1 MNNQTSQ
8 SKETPP
14 SSNKITSKT
23 VDPKVPDSNRTAD
36 QLNPKLQPTAEQLR
50 IAQMIGDSKKD
61 DPDLPRKVNQL
72 VELTNCSADAAI
84 IALHDANNDLDC
96 AIVALLEGE
105 TEGDWEVSGKK
116 KKSKQS
122 TQQTAPSAGEGE
134 AGNGGVAS
142 GRGREWN
149 RDRERSRSSRGGPP
163 RLRGRGRGRDNKE
176 NVEEGD
182 GDTFNGTRGRGSR
195 GGPRTSNGPG
205 RETSGGR
212 GGSRSGRGG
221 YGRRGPR
228 AASSTETWEDGNTN
242 DGYSLM
248 TNVESWG
255 VQDFPS
261 AEDWDNEEYIGSL
274 VETKVFTPSQAASAA
289 TPVAANVPESS
300 PLTNGSS
307 QIGSSVEAATSQVHY
322 SAVNNS
328 TQQGIDLNALL
339 QKTAVSGGAVVQ
351 QQYLQY
357 SQATD
362 ALKAAMG
369 VVSSS
374 SKSKTLRSK
383 IPPPSK
389 IPLSAVEMP
398 DDPLVAGLDV
408 KFGTLD
414 FGIETSGFDINL
426 DAPLA
431 PTASSN
437 SSSKQPDQQHGLM
450 SKMEQYGSNSTVAQQ
465 PPAPSSLPKPDPAMG
480 GFSSSVPSAAS
491 SLVTAASQV
500 KSTTSPASYPYG
512 GTSYA
517 PPGVNSSASQSANSA
532 TAQPAG
538 AYPST
543 TQTSGGVY
551 NNSNTASTS
560 YQANNSQQASYGN
573 YAQQQQQQQPST
585 YQSYNNKLNATSSL
599 TDSSNSVSSLRV
611 DLPNANT
618 PASSRPP
625 ITTTSAANK
634 PSGTALAPASSS
646 GLPNL
651 PPGVPMLGPGSFIM
665 GQAPGLPYYAA
676 AAAGMQQHPVYS
688 LEDVQYRYP
697 HLTAGYYDMGYNQ
710 QTSLGA
716 GREGPLNSLA
726 YAGSDAKFSRN
737 ENNSPVPTSLSQNAA
752 QSHGGAF
759 ITPAAAAAAPLTPA
773 YAYYYSGG
781 VMPGGYQFG
790 APAALYPVSAAAS
803 VHAGSGAAAQYGKG
817 GPLGGSGAAT
827 AQSGQTTGS
836 GTGGGPSSATA
847 SYASYGSTYDD
858 FSKSVYASVGV
869 GNASGPTAKIGG
881 VGAPAGPS
889 GVGTA
894 GSADLGGVGPNVYG
908 KTHSQLGKINTYD
921 KSGGFHTG
929 TPPPYGL
936 AGNATGAPL
945 GVGVSVGVGGPSPY
959 GAQHMFIPTLAH
971 QSQHSH
977 LMHQQLHQDST
988 SGPGQRSQTGGQ
1000 QNKSGSKPSY
1010 GGSYWGS
1017 N

>member
-1 MNNQTSQ
+1 
-8 SKETPP
+8 
-14 SSNKITSKT
+14 
-23 VDPKVPDSNRTAD
+23 
-36 QLNPKLQPTAEQLR
+36 
-50 IAQMIGDSKKD
+50 
-61 DPDLPRKVNQL
+61 
-72 VELTNCSADAAI
+72 
-84 IALHDANNDLDC
+84 
-96 AIVALLEGE
+96 
-105 TEGDWEVSGKK
+105 
-116 KKSKQS
+116 
-122 TQQTAPSAGEGE
+122 
-134 AGNGGVAS
+134 
-142 GRGREWN
+142 
-149 RDRERSRSSRGGPP
+149 
-163 RLRGRGRGRDNKE
+163 
-176 NVEEGD
+176 
-182 GDTFNGTRGRGSR
+182 
-195 GGPRTSNGPG
+195 
-205 RETSGGR
+205 
-212 GGSRSGRGG
+212 
-221 YGRRGPR
+221 
-228 AASSTETWEDGNTN
+228 
-242 DGYSLM
+242 M

-255 VQDFPS
+255 VDFPS

-274 VETKVFTPSQAASAA
+274 VETKVFTPSQATPAQA
-289 TPVAANVPESS
+289 TPALANVPESS
-300 PLTNGSS
+300 PLTNGSP
-307 QIGSSVEAATSQVHY
+307 QIGNSSEQQQQQLQQQQQAPSSQVHY

-339 QKTAVSGGAVVQ
+339 QKTAVSGNAVGQ

-374 SKSKTLRSK
+374 STSLHPKSNKPMRSK

-414 FGIETSGFDINL
+414 FGIESSGFEINL

-437 SSSKQPDQQHGLM
+437 NSSKQSEQQHGLM
-450 SKMEQYGSNSTVAQQ
+450 SKMEQYGNSSTVSQ
-465 PPAPSSLPKPDPAMG
+465 PPAPSALPKPDAAMG

-491 SLVTAASQV
+491 SMVTAASQA
-500 KSTTSPASYPYG
+500 KATSSPASYPY

-551 NNSNTASTS
+551 NNSNAGGVASTA
-560 YQANNSQQASYGN
+560 YQTNNSQTSYGN
-573 YAQQQQQQQPST
+573 YAQQQQQPST
-585 YQSYNNKLNATSSL
+585 YQSYNNKMNATSSL
-599 TDSSNSVSSLRV
+599 TDASNSVSSLRV
-611 DLPNANT
+611 DLPNANNA

-651 PPGVPMLGPGSFIM
+651 PPGVPTMLGPGGFIM

-676 AAAGMQQHPVYS
+676 AAAGIQQHPVYS
-688 LEDVQYRYP
+688 LEEMQYRYP

-759 ITPAAAAAAPLTPA
+759 ITPAAAAATPLTPA

-817 GPLGGSGAAT
+817 GPLGGSGAGT

-847 SYASYGSTYDD
+847 SYASYGSSYDD
-858 FSKSVYASVGV
+858 FSKSVYGSVGV

-889 GVGTA
+889 GVGTV

-988 SGPGQRSQTGGQ
+988 SGPGQRSQSGGQ